1 MCVISCECV
10 CFVVSNSSQATGLAR
25 QVPLSI
31 GIFQARILEWV
42 ARSFFR
48 GSSQPRYQILGSV
61 SPVLQAE
68 SVPTEPWGKPL
79 SLVRLFMT
87 PWIVT
92 LQALLSMQFSRQDYW
107 SRLPFPFPGDLP
119 LEKGSNPPLLHW
131 QTDSLP
137 LCHIFSICVCLYCS
151 KRKI

>member
-1 MCVISCECV
+1 MLCPTLRKPLDWPARFLYPWYFSGK
-10 CFVVSNSSQATGLAR
+10 NTGMGCPFL
-25 QVPLSI
+25 
-31 GIFQARILEWV
+31 
-42 ARSFFR
+42 FR

-61 SPVLQAE
+61 SPVLQAD
-68 SVPTEPWGKPL
+68 SIPTEPWGKPL
-79 SLVRLFMT
+79 SLVRLFTT